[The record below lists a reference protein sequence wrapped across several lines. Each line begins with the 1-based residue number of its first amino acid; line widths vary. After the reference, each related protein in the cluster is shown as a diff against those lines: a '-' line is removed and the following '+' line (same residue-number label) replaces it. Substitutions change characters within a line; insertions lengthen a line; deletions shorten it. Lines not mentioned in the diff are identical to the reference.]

1 MGKRILLAEDS
12 LTIRKVFEL
21 TFAQSDIS
29 LTTIDNG
36 IDAVRLAEET
46 APDLVVADVT
56 LPGKDGFRVAQ
67 ELRASEKT
75 RACPVLI
82 LCGMLSPFDEGRFK
96 ESGAGGVLFK
106 PFESRELI
114 DKVQELLRGTEE
126 TARKEKGEAATPAEE
141 PWDFSDV
148 LEEVEQ
154 VSGKDV
160 SAVAA
165 KRGEDL
171 LPGISVTAA
180 RTEGGLS
187 LGDFDVSLE
196 ELEETPI
203 EPPQEAFMEAPPDLA
218 PTVAHIEGEPFT
230 DAPGAV
236 TDLAQAIESVE
247 ELEELVELENLEEV
261 EQLQKESER
270 PITSAVVGPPEE
282 GPRTEKEPPP
292 AGSPFAP
299 SSATGMESALREQF
313 SARAQEIFEKVAAE
327 TVEKVLWE
335 QMDRIVAEFSAK
347 IRESVEAVAWEV
359 IPSTA
364 ETLIR
369 EEISRIREQ
378 TGKKTP

>member
-1 MGKRILLAEDS
+1 
-12 LTIRKVFEL
+12 
-21 TFAQSDIS
+21 
-29 LTTIDNG
+29 
-36 IDAVRLAEET
+36 
-46 APDLVVADVT
+46 
-56 LPGKDGFRVAQ
+56 
-67 ELRASEKT
+67 
-75 RACPVLI
+75 
-82 LCGMLSPFDEGRFK
+82 
-96 ESGAGGVLFK
+96 
-106 PFESRELI
+106 
-114 DKVQELLRGTEE
+114 
-126 TARKEKGEAATPAEE
+126 
-141 PWDFSDV
+141 
-148 LEEVEQ
+148 
-154 VSGKDV
+154 
-160 SAVAA
+160 
-165 KRGEDL
+165 
-171 LPGISVTAA
+171 
-180 RTEGGLS
+180 
-187 LGDFDVSLE
+187 
-196 ELEETPI
+196 
-203 EPPQEAFMEAPPDLA
+203 MEAPPDLA

-292 AGSPFAP
+292 AGSPFVP
-299 SSATGMESALREQF
+299 SSAAGMESALREQF